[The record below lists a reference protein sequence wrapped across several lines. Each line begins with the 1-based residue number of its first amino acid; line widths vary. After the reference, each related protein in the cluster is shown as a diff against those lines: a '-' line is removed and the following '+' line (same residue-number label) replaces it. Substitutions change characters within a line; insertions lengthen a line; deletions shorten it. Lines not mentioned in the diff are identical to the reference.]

1 MSGRGIARAKG
12 DLETAYLYSSMQSK
26 KIGVGEMANDREMV
40 RNEIRCLLKIS
51 IDASKE
57 DREVIR
63 NIIIR
68 LLELYLL

>member
-1 MSGRGIARAKG
+1 VKNCIFIQQYAAK
-12 DLETAYLYSSMQSK
+12 K
-26 KIGVGEMANDREMV
+26 KIGVGEMANDREIV

-63 NIIIR
+63 NINIR

>member
-1 MSGRGIARAKG
+1 
-12 DLETAYLYSSMQSK
+12 
-26 KIGVGEMANDREMV
+26 MANDREIV
-40 RNEIRCLLKIS
+40 RNEIRFLLKIS

>member
-1 MSGRGIARAKG
+1 
-12 DLETAYLYSSMQSK
+12 MQSK
-26 KIGVGEMANDREMV
+26 KIGVGEMANDREIV

-57 DREVIR
+57 DREVVR
-63 NIIIR
+63 NINIR